1 MTKSVPEPT
10 FEILNVLWDNIGL
23 MVTTT
28 WEYNLENEGKRLVH
42 CAHQIVVGF
51 YKANDIPV
59 LPYSGKPQL
68 QSAAIFPDLPYKN
81 IKRFWEISRKTNVY
95 TLPIPLEKNVEI
107 ILTEFLKDIPTP
119 RFQKTQLV
127 WEKASNEVI
136 SEIYMLLPS
145 KINAIKKITIY
156 PTTLGTTCSVNWPA
170 KFPAEFILY
179 LREDQGIWAI
189 TEMLLTALTRS
200 DVYNDLQGSWS
211 ESEMIVDFLLTQ
223 TSLKKV
229 LEKYEG
235 MDKFFPTVKTLRDKQ
250 KGKLLKE
257 SEKFYQKLGIAFD
270 RQLFELKN
278 DTVHILGKPAVN
290 LSQKEQLLLKSLIE
304 KKGGILTFDEAG
316 DLIFQNED
324 NFSLWAIA
332 KTLQRVRDK
341 LEANGIS
348 GSFIQTVRNEGYYL
362 KS

>member
-1 MTKSVPEPT
+1 
-10 FEILNVLWDNIGL
+10 
-23 MVTTT
+23 MVTTN
-28 WEYNLENEGKRLVH
+28 WEYSKENEAKRLIH
-42 CAHQIVVGF
+42 CAHQIATGF

-59 LPYSGKPQL
+59 LPYTGKPQL
-68 QSAAIFPDLPYKN
+68 QGCAVFTDLPYKE
-81 IKRFWEISRKTNVY
+81 IKRFWEIARKTDVY
-95 TLPIPLEKNVEI
+95 TLPIILDSKIEKS
-107 ILTEFLKDIPTP
+107 LTEFLKNIPVP

-136 SEIYMLLPS
+136 SEIYKLLPD
-145 KINAIKKITIY
+145 KYNAIKKITIY
-156 PTTLGTTCSVNWPA
+156 PTILGTTCSVNWPL
-170 KFPAEFILY
+170 KFPSKFIIY

-200 DVYNDLQGSWS
+200 DVYKNLEGSWS
-211 ESEMIVDFLLTQ
+211 ESEIIVDFLLTQ
-223 TSLKKV
+223 TSLKNV
-229 LEKYEG
+229 LEKYEK
-235 MDKFFPTVKTLRDKQ
+235 DDSFFPTVKSLRDKQ

-257 SEKFYQKLGIAFD
+257 SDEFYKKLGLPFNHDLI
-270 RQLFELKN
+270 ELKN
-278 DTVHILGKPAVN
+278 DTIHILGRPALN
-290 LSQKEQLLLKSLIE
+290 LTQKEQLLLKSLIG

-332 KTLQRVRDK
+332 KTLQRVRGK
-341 LEANGIS
+341 LEENGVS